1 MTKFSPVSW
10 SGEFATWLR
19 KPLAFLHKD
28 FLSNAS
34 YKFAFI
40 GQFFN
45 IAVISL
51 TFFFLAQLFDL
62 SDSPQ
67 LERYGGDYFSFV
79 LIGVAVGSYLDVAMR
94 SFSRSIRDAQ
104 MLGTLEALLVTQTEI
119 PTLILSASAYSFL
132 VTSLRVLVFFL
143 FGVVAL
149 GLQVEAANYPGALL
163 VLALTIVSFSSIGII
178 SASFIMV
185 FKRGDPFSWFFTN
198 ASWLLG
204 GVYFPISVLPDW
216 LQKASHLLPIT
227 YSLEGMRLALLQGR
241 TSWDLMPTVLPLTIF
256 GLVMVPISLW
266 IFQRAVIRAK
276 ADGTLTQ
283 Y

>member
-1 MTKFSPVSW
+1 MRSSPASW
-10 SGEFATWLR
+10 SGELATRLR

-34 YKFAFI
+34 YKLAFI

-45 IAVISL
+45 IVFISL
-51 TFFFLAQLFDL
+51 SYFFLARLFEL
-62 SDSPQ
+62 SDSPH

-79 LIGVAVGSYLDVAMR
+79 LIGVACGSYLEIALR
-94 SFSRSIRDAQ
+94 SFSQSIRDAQ

-119 PTLILSASAYSFL
+119 PTLILSASAYSFI
-132 VTSLRVLVFFL
+132 VTSLRMFVFFL
-143 FGVVAL
+143 LGVLAL
-149 GLQVEAANYPGALL
+149 GFQVEGANYFGALL
-163 VLALTIVSFSSIGII
+163 MLGLTIVSFSSIGII

-198 ASWLLG
+198 SSWLLG

-216 LQKASHLLPIT
+216 LERVSYLLPIT
-227 YSLEGMRLALLQGR
+227 YSLEGMRLALLKGY
-241 TSWDLMPTVLPLTIF
+241 SLGDLLPTALPLVVF
-256 GLVMVPISLW
+256 ALVMVPASLW
-266 IFQRAVIRAK
+266 IFQRAVVRAK